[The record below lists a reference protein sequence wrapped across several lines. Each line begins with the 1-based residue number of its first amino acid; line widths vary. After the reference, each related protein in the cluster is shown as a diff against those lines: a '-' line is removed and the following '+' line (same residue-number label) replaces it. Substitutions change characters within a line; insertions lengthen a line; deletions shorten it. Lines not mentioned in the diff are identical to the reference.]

1 VDYILSHQSA
11 DGWLGPDDITDGNAY
26 WSKYPM
32 LFALRKYYEVNPS
45 DNRTIPAMMKFLQA
59 AHKKMFTVALGNS
72 WYIHKFMLSTHCTSP
87 PYTHTHTHTHTPLH
101 AYRSGARWQDLVLTV
116 HWMLEFHASGQ
127 EQQLWDLAELLHQ
140 QVKFILAFFGL
151 HLWNK

>member
-72 WYIHKFMLSTHCTSP
+72 W
-87 PYTHTHTHTHTPLH
+87 
-101 AYRSGARWQDLVLTV
+101 SGARWQDLVLTV

-140 QVKFILAFFGL
+140 QGFDWKGWYGSSSFPTGPVNQTTLYTHGVNNGQAIKSEGV
-151 HLWNK
+151 W